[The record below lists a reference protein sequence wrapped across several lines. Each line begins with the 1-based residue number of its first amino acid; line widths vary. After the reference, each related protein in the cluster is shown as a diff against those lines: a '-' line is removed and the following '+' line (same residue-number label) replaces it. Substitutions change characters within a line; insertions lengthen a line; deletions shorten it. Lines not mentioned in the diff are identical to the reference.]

1 MNSMWSVFSEPY
13 LVLTLQP
20 STSGSRSRCT
30 PSRDPSAPTVSCRR
44 AILSISSMNTMP
56 FCSALVSARALSSSS
71 LMSLAAS
78 SSIMSLS
85 ASRTFTRRVLHFP
98 FVDLTAREHFAQ
110 FRARVGVARLCGLV
124 GGKPEVARLGQQG
137 IEHALDGGTVRAVA
151 HAREL
156 EFARHLDRHI
166 GQFLDDGID
175 LAADVADL
183 GEFGCL
189 DLHERRLCQA
199 CQAARDLGLADAGRT
214 DHEDVL
220 GRDLLPQRFV
230 HLHAPP
236 AVTQCDGHR
245 ALGRGLTDDVL
256 VEFLN
261 DRLRGH
267 GRNSSMTR
275 LRLV

>member
-30 PSRDPSAPTVSCRR
+30 PSRDTSAPTVSCRR

-85 ASRTFTRRVLHFP
+85 ASRTFTRRVRVRLP
-98 FVDLTAREHFAQ
+98 PRLDSTDCSCCCISSMPGGAMMSTPPSIERTSREHLAQ

-124 GGKPEVARLGQQG
+124 GGKPEVARLGQQA
-137 IEHALDGGTVRAVA
+137 IEHALDGGTVRAIA

-156 EFARHLDRHI
+156 ELARHLDRHI

-199 CQAARDLGLADAGRT
+199 RQAARD
-214 DHEDVL
+214 
-220 GRDLLPQRFV
+220 
-230 HLHAPP
+230 
-236 AVTQCDGHR
+236 
-245 ALGRGLTDDVL
+245 
-256 VEFLN
+256 
-261 DRLRGH
+261 
-267 GRNSSMTR
+267 
-275 LRLV
+275 